1 MGITKRSRHGQAT
14 ALVALVVIALMLL
27 GACGAPS
34 AETGGSG
41 GRPDGGG
48 RGGNSGT
55 GDDTAVY
62 EPPGN
67 KPDGGVAGGGGKALV
82 VTPKGSRDP
91 QPSHWEDVEIIDD
104 DTIKVFFWSGVEPC
118 HVLDRVD
125 VDYGNKKI
133 GVTIYQGTG
142 LNAADKPC
150 IELAVRKAVE
160 IDLDEPLNG
169 RKVVDGVTR
178 RFERP

>member
-1 MGITKRSRHGQAT
+1 VQRSIKLLVVAT
-14 ALVALVVIALMLL
+14 AAMLLL
-27 GACGAPS
+27 GACGNPS
-34 AETGGSG
+34 SEARSAGGRTSSGNGSTGSASSGNGSTGSG
-41 GRPDGGG
+41 
-48 RGGNSGT
+48 
-55 GDDTAVY
+55 DDPAVY

-67 KPDGGVAGGGGKALV
+67 KPDGGVAGGGGKTLV

-91 QPSHWEDVEIIDD
+91 QASHWEDVEIIDD
-104 DTIKVFFWSGVEPC
+104 DTIRVFFWSGVGPC

-160 IDLDEPLNG
+160 VDLDEPLNG
-169 RKVVDGVTR
+169 RKIVDGVTR